1 MLTVMTGGTS
11 GLGRVT
17 ASLIARE
24 TGGLRVIGARR
35 TADTPPG
42 WTGLPLDLARLES
55 VRAFVAAL
63 PQGPIDRLL
72 LNAGIQL
79 ARIDLR
85 TVDGV
90 ETTFATNHLAHY
102 LLLRL
107 LMPRLA
113 PGALITITSSGTHD
127 PAERTGVPPPRHANA
142 DLLADPRRDPDID
155 KSAMTAGMRAY
166 STSKL
171 CNLLTARA
179 LAQSDEARRLGWRVF
194 AYDPGF
200 TPGTGLAGNHNW
212 VVRRLLWPLLPLVV
226 PFAGGMNTLE
236 AAGKGLADLA
246 SIAQPPVGA
255 IYASLRKGRL
265 TWPEPSAL
273 ARDDAVMQRLWHDS
287 AAMTGTQDLQPAYA

>member
-17 ASLIARE
+17 ATLMAQQ
-24 TGGLRVIGARR
+24 TGGLRVMGARR

-42 WTGLPLDLARLES
+42 WTGLRLDLARLDS
-55 VRAFVAAL
+55 VRAFAASI
-63 PQGPIDRLL
+63 PEGPIDRLL
-72 LNAGIQL
+72 LNAGLQL
-79 ARIDLR
+79 ANSESR
-85 TVDGV
+85 TVDGF

-107 LMPRLA
+107 VMPRLA
-113 PGALITITSSGTHD
+113 PGALIAITSSGTHD
-127 PAERTGVPPPRHANA
+127 PAERSGVPPPRHANA
-142 DLLADPRRDPDID
+142 DLLAHPERDPAID
-155 KSAMTAGMRAY
+155 KAAMTAGMRAY
-166 STSKL
+166 SASKL

-179 LAQSDEARRLGWRVF
+179 LAQSDDARRLGWRVV

-212 VVRRLLWPLLPLVV
+212 VVRRLIWPLLPLAV
-226 PFAGGMNTLE
+226 PFAAGMNTLQ

-246 SIAQPPVGA
+246 TTAQAPTGA

-265 TWPEPSAL
+265 TWPDPSEL
-273 ARDDAVMQRLWHDS
+273 ARDDAVMHRLWHDS
-287 AAMTGTQDLQPAYA
+287 AIMTGTGNLQPA